1 MKLKLRE
8 KELPPVQLRLVVPA
22 GLKEMLDKY
31 VAFVHE
37 GSGREVEAREI
48 AVEILAQFMESDRQF
63 KQWQRRD
70 RRSRRCSEGCADLRE
85 RSRSTGRRQPE
96 WRGRRG
102 AGNGVES
109 EMGRVGHR
117 AR

>member
-22 GLKEMLDKY
+22 GLKEMLDEY
-31 VAFVHE
+31 VSFVHE

-48 AVEILAQFMESDRQF
+48 AVEIIAQFMESDRQF

-70 RRSRRCSEGCADLRE
+70 QKSALQRSLRGSQ
-85 RSRSTGRRQPE
+85 RAVQV
-96 WRGRRG
+96 
-102 AGNGVES
+102 NGEVS
-109 EMGRVGHR
+109 
-117 AR
+117 A

>member
-8 KELPPVQLRLVVPA
+8 KELPPVQVRLVVPA
-22 GLKEMLDKY
+22 GLKEMLDQY

-48 AVEILAQFMESDRQF
+48 AVEMLVQFMESDRQF

-70 RRSRRCSEGCADLRE
+70 QKSAMQRSLRGSQ
-85 RSRSTGRRQPE
+85 RAVQV
-96 WRGRRG
+96 
-102 AGNGVES
+102 NGEAS
-109 EMGRVGHR
+109 
-117 AR
+117 A

>member
-22 GLKEMLDKY
+22 GLKEMLDRY
-31 VAFVHE
+31 VGFVQE
-37 GSGREVEAREI
+37 GSGREVEARQI

-70 RRSRRCSEGCADLRE
+70 QKPALHRSV
-85 RSRSTGRRQPE
+85 
-96 WRGRRG
+96 RGSQR
-102 AGNGVES
+102 AVQVNGEAS
-109 EMGRVGHR
+109 G
-117 AR
+117 

>member
-22 GLKEMLDKY
+22 GLKDMLDNY
-31 VAFVHE
+31 VAFVQE
-37 GSGREVEAREI
+37 GSGRGVEARQI

-70 RRSRRCSEGCADLRE
+70 QKPALQRSV
-85 RSRSTGRRQPE
+85 
-96 WRGRRG
+96 RGSQR
-102 AGNGVES
+102 AVQVNGEAS
-109 EMGRVGHR
+109 
-117 AR
+117 A

>member
-22 GLKEMLDKY
+22 GLKKMLDQY

-48 AVEILAQFMESDRQF
+48 AVEMLVQFMESDRQF
-63 KQWQRRD
+63 KQSQRRD
-70 RRSRRCSEGCADLRE
+70 RKPALQRSV
-85 RSRSTGRRQPE
+85 
-96 WRGRRG
+96 RGPQ
-102 AGNGVES
+102 
-109 EMGRVGHR
+109 R
-117 AR
+117 AVQAIGEASA